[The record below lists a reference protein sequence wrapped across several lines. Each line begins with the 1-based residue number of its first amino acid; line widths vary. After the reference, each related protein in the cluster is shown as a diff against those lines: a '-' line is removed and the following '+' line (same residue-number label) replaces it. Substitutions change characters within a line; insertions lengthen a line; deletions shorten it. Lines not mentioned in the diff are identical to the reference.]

1 MKPLSREL
9 CLICKGAR
17 LLCGESFCPL
27 LRRVNIQ
34 QARKEKLSDLLY
46 GKSPSVF
53 VGHHSY
59 PNVYVGPMTSLDD
72 KLAGSLDDPHKWY
85 GSSLN
90 EIIELRS
97 LLLRSKKQH
106 KVKEKNPFTEEV
118 QEIALASKP
127 IYVENKFKKTPSYN
141 ISFSSVNQ
149 PMGPSGMLEK
159 LSLAENPRIPRKVE
173 RVVSDELK
181 TVESLTDLYSHK
193 LDVYY
198 LTRIMSSGALGSPD
212 KKRLVPT
219 RWSITAVDDI
229 ISREQMKEIRDYPH
243 VNEIRVY
250 ENNYL
255 DNHFQILLIPGS
267 WEFEQF
273 EAWAPKTL
281 WTLSAS
287 KPVIVQENEP
297 FQGRKNYA
305 EKQGGGYYASRF
317 AVTEFLHRN
326 RRQARV
332 IVFREISEGYVVPVG
347 VWEVRENVRAAFG
360 KKPVCFKTLDGAI
373 KHLDEI
379 LRLPIKDYLGI
390 SEILRQ
396 KKITDFI

>member
-27 LRRVNIQ
+27 LQKIRIQ
-34 QARKEKLSDLLY
+34 QPRKEKLSDLVY

-72 KLAGSLDDPHKWY
+72 ELAGLLDNPKKWY

-90 EIIELRS
+90 DIVEMRS
-97 LLLRSKKQH
+97 LLLRSKKRH
-106 KVKEKNPFTEEV
+106 MVKDKNPFTEEV

-127 IYVENKFKKTPSYN
+127 VYVENKFKKTPSYN
-141 ISFSSVNQ
+141 LSFSSVNQ
-149 PMGPSGMLEK
+149 PMGPSGMLER
-159 LSLAENPRIPRKVE
+159 LSLAENPKIPKKVDRI
-173 RVVSDELK
+173 VSDELGAG
-181 TVESLTDLYSHK
+181 ESLVDLYSRK
-193 LDVYY
+193 FDVYY
-198 LTRIMSSGALGSPD
+198 LTKIFSSGALGSMD
-212 KKRLVPT
+212 DRRLVPT

-229 ISREQMKEIRDYPH
+229 ISKEQMKEIKTYPLI
-243 VNEIRVY
+243 NDIMLY
-250 ENNYL
+250 SNTYL
-255 DNHFQILLIPGS
+255 DNHFQILMIPGS

-273 EAWAPKTL
+273 EAWAPRTL

-287 KPVIVQENEP
+287 KPAIIQENEP
-297 FQGRKNYA
+297 FTGRTTYA

-317 AVTEFLHRN
+317 AVTEFLHLIG
-326 RRQARV
+326 RQARV

-347 VWEVRENVRAAFG
+347 VWEVRENVRAALG
-360 KKPVCFKTLDGAI
+360 KKPVCFKTLDGAL
-373 KHLDEI
+373 KHLAGR
-379 LRLPIKDYLGI
+379 LRLPVKDYI
-390 SEILRQ
+390 KRSEALRQ
-396 KKITDFI
+396 KRITDFI